1 MTNSIEFPSN
11 TLLPRSS
18 AEQRGQ
24 QQVAAGNG
32 MHRCIFTVWA
42 LPVEKL
48 DVPAQAGYPVAG
60 FMFNAQAIDKAKL
73 TATFVA
79 E

>member
-1 MTNSIEFPSN
+1 
-11 TLLPRSS
+11 
-18 AEQRGQ
+18 
-24 QQVAAGNG
+24 
-32 MHRCIFTVWA
+32 MHRCVFTVWA

-48 DVPAQAGYPVAG
+48 DVPAQAGCPVAG
-60 FMFNAQAIDKAKL
+60 FMFNAQAIGKAKL